1 MKISYQI
8 IRRTKQ
14 KVSSKFNF
22 EIKWSVITCSNI
34 VEVEYNREN
43 SSLLFKNT
51 FDELYL
57 AYYNQSKV
65 SNESSNQ
72 TQVIIAVLEGEPKG
86 ELN

>member
-43 SSLLFKNT
+43 SSLLFYKY
-51 FDELYL
+51 FR
-57 AYYNQSKV
+57 
-65 SNESSNQ
+65 
-72 TQVIIAVLEGEPKG
+72 
-86 ELN
+86 